1 MTPSPFSAPK
11 LTRSDVQAAN
21 AVCRLASV
29 VGREF
34 GLDLS
39 PGGQAQAEDAVEV
52 AVAIDSA
59 ELSVFVPASL
69 LHHAARSFF
78 SLVRDYQ
85 VPEGLVVATLEATV
99 GPALAR
105 VEKAAGIQIAL
116 RRMNVAK
123 PDSFRGAP
131 LVFTIDGPAGGT
143 VAVVPSPQLAL
154 PRLVAAPWTDG
165 RSLPIAL
172 PLVVAELGVTVAEFD
187 SLAIGDVV
195 VLAGMSAADADQVH
209 LAISPAGGIIA
220 RIDGHRLSIERL
232 GKSMSTSDAAP
243 ATKPAPAAAAARPG
257 AAPAAAPAA
266 KAPVVPAASVEELPL
281 RIVFDFGDLELT
293 LAELKALVPGQVI
306 DLARTP
312 GSAVRM
318 TVNGRRIGAG
328 EIVEI
333 DGRLGVRITELA
345 GRNDGST
352 P

>member
-1 MTPSPFSAPK
+1 MMPSPLSAPK

-21 AVCRLASV
+21 AACRLAFV
-29 VGREF
+29 VSREF

-39 PGGQAQAEDAVEV
+39 VGGQAQAEDAIEVTV
-52 AVAIDSA
+52 AVDSA

-69 LHHAARSFF
+69 LHHAARTYFA
-78 SLVRDYQ
+78 LVRDYP
-85 VPEGLVVATLEATV
+85 VPESLVVATLEATV
-99 GPALAR
+99 APALAR
-105 VEKAAGIQIAL
+105 IEKAAGVQLAL

-123 PDSFRGAP
+123 PEAFVDAP
-131 LVFTIDGPAGGT
+131 LAFTIIGAAGGT
-143 VAVVPSPQLAL
+143 VAVVPSPQLAM
-154 PRLVAAPWTDG
+154 PRLAAPPWTESQ
-165 RSLPIAL
+165 SLPIAL
-172 PLVVAELGVTVAEFD
+172 PLIVAELGLTIAEFD
-187 SLAIGDVV
+187 SLAVGDVL
-195 VLAGMSAADADQVH
+195 VLAGMSEADTKQVH
-209 LAISPAGGIIA
+209 LAISPAAGIIA
-220 RIDGHRLSIERL
+220 RIDGHSLSIERL

-243 ATKPAPAAAAARPG
+243 AARHTPATPARPG
-257 AAPAAAPAA
+257 AAPAAGAA
-266 KAPVVPAASVEELPL
+266 KTPVLAAASVEELPM

-306 DLARTP
+306 DLARAP

>member
-1 MTPSPFSAPK
+1 MTPSRFSAPK
-11 LTRSDVQAAN
+11 LTRSEVQAAN

-39 PGGQAQAEDAVEV
+39 PGGRAQAAEDAVEV
-52 AVAIDSA
+52 GVAIDSA

-69 LHHAARSFF
+69 LHHAARTYFA
-78 SLVRDYQ
+78 LVRDYQ
-85 VPEGLVVATLEATV
+85 VPESLVVATLEATV
-99 GPALAR
+99 APALAR
-105 VEKAAGIQIAL
+105 VEKAAGVQLAL
-116 RRMNVAK
+116 RRLNVAK
-123 PDSFRGAP
+123 PESFSNAP
-131 LVFTIDGPAGGT
+131 LVFTIKGPAGGT

-154 PRLVAAPWTDG
+154 PRLAAAPWTDG
-165 RSLPIAL
+165 RSLPITL

-187 SLAIGDVV
+187 SLAIGDVI
-195 VLAGMSAADADQVH
+195 VLAGMSAADTNQVQ
-209 LAISPAGGIIA
+209 LAISPAAGIIA

-243 ATKPAPAAAAARPG
+243 ATRPAPAAAARPA
-257 AAPAAAPAA
+257 AAPAAPAA

-306 DLARTP
+306 DLAREP

-352 P
+352 T